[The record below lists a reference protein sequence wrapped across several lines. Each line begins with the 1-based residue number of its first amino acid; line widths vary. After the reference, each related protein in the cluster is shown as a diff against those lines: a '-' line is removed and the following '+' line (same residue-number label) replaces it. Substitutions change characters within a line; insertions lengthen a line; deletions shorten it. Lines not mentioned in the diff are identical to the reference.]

1 MFSKSKEQ
9 PEIIPAPQASVK
21 APRAARSNVPSII
34 SGDLTVK
41 GMLVSSGDVQIE
53 GSSGE
58 SLVDARVY
66 GFSTNADKAAR
77 NQEGVQY
84 NINLENRVLSLDAS
98 TNYANAGVDYLVAS
112 PTTVDLALDLQNGDA
127 TLSDLTGTMVVLANE
142 IDAENLQGKV
152 DFTSYD
158 GDINVEVDPT
168 GPVRI
173 QTGGNVR
180 LIVPWGKQYNVS
192 IWGNPES
199 DLVVDDLGFGMVQ
212 TGPGF
217 FAGVVG
223 NGSLPVEIQAGGNVY
238 VEMRW

>member
-1 MFSKSKEQ
+1 MYAAFTLIACVVNESHDQRSF
-9 PEIIPAPQASVK
+9 PENSMDAIVADIE
-21 APRAARSNVPSII
+21 
-34 SGDLTVK
+34 
-41 GMLVSSGDVQIE
+41 SGDVQIE

-142 IDAENLQGKV
+142 IDA
-152 DFTSYD
+152 D
-158 GDINVEVDPT
+158 GMQVF
-168 GPVRI
+168 
-173 QTGGNVR
+173 
-180 LIVPWGKQYNVS
+180 
-192 IWGNPES
+192 
-199 DLVVDDLGFGMVQ
+199 DLSG
-212 TGPGF
+212 
-217 FAGVVG
+217 
-223 NGSLPVEIQAGGNVY
+223 
-238 VEMRW
+238 